1 MAVDNRLKVQG
12 RTERSTD
19 EDKNISYKGEKIE
32 ENQDSNIVYVINDVV
47 AKQQGQKFEKL
58 KENWENYPKETF
70 EEEVLNKKF
79 KSESVYYKNMNDI
92 FNTCKLT
99 SYNIISM
106 LQPFSPQTETRI
118 INKDSSSND
127 IKEVLKPSLENF
139 IAYYFYNMTLSKF
152 SISLQNNDQDV
163 EGTYMEMIFSYINRT
178 SKNTQVATNKS
189 LYFNIIDDLR
199 FKISKESNPNIN
211 RKIQLCHKS
220 SLPTFYKD
228 RYVHNG
234 SWGSEIYFYNYN
246 YDSTGHVTSRSE
258 VKKFKLPVKNK
269 LYAVNY
275 FIGDYP
281 KGTKVIL
288 SEGIFACDLLEVV
301 LKDPVDGYTKS
312 VFIDGKELVKVS
324 NYTYYFSGFKI
335 VSEYASSGGSGYGGG
350 GGFTVNLYAIVDDTV
365 RIGEAILVP
374 RVGKNNNWSKS
385 IYYTSIIKVT
395 GYYTALE

>member
-12 RTERSTD
+12 RTERSTE

-32 ENQDSNIVYVINDVV
+32 SNQDSNIVYVINDVV
-47 AKQQGQKFEKL
+47 AKQQGQKFERL

-79 KSESVYYKNMNDI
+79 KSESIYYKNMNDI
-92 FNTCKLT
+92 FNTCKLS

-152 SISLQNNDQDV
+152 SISLENNQGA
-163 EGTYMEMIFSYINRT
+163 EGQYMRMIFSYISKF
-178 SKNTQVATNKS
+178 SKNTQVASNKS
-189 LYFNIIDDLR
+189 LYFKVSDDDLR
-199 FKISKESNPNIN
+199 FKISNESDTNIN
-211 RKIQLCHKS
+211 NKIQLCHKS
-220 SLPTFYKD
+220 SLPTFNRDSYA
-228 RYVHNG
+228 HNN
-234 SWGSEIYFYNYN
+234 SWGSDIYFYNYN
-246 YDSTGHVTSRSE
+246 YDSKGHVTSRSE
-258 VKKFKLPVKNK
+258 IKKFKLPVRNK

-275 FIGDYP
+275 ISTDCP
-281 KGTKVIL
+281 KGSKVIL
-288 SEGIFACDLLEVV
+288 PEGVFACDFLEVI

-312 VFIDGKELVKVS
+312 VFIDAKELIKVS
-324 NYTYYFSGFKI
+324 NFTFYFSGFKI

-350 GGFTVNLYAIVDDTV
+350 GGFTVNLYAMVDDSVKIT
-365 RIGEAILVP
+365 ETILVP
-374 RVGKNNNWSKS
+374 RVGKSNNWTKT
-385 IYYTSIIKVT
+385 INYTSIIKVT
-395 GYYTALE
+395 GYYTSLE